1 MQIISFVIIYYK
13 NLKSIRNHIPV
24 AQMIKFLSV
33 FLLFWSNDY
42 NILSCQPFHDE
53 RFPTLSENY
62 GYLYYC
68 TFKVL
73 SRWFKKN
80 FVFTCKTIDNSK
92 VWGQLAFCAENLG
105 KRMKKKYVWRKH
117 EFIPMPYWKGWY
129 RSNLSAWTG
138 STEYFSNKSVWI
150 LKINRHKC
158 GFIIKIVCLFVWY
171 CNYLQYK
178 FCWV

>member
-1 MQIISFVIIYYK
+1 M
-13 NLKSIRNHIPV
+13 
-24 AQMIKFLSV
+24 

-42 NILSCQPFHDE
+42 NMLSFQPFHDE

-73 SRWFKKN
+73 SK
-80 FVFTCKTIDNSK
+80 
-92 VWGQLAFCAENLG
+92 LARPLIIPKFEDSLQYLFAVFCAENFE

-171 CNYLQYK
+171 CNYQKYK